1 MNTEKMEELYND
13 LARILDNMIPE
24 DWSEIYLYAQL
35 SESMYTMYFFYYT
48 KNKEKLVYSFD
59 IPKNYE
65 IDEDEF
71 DDLRDEMKES
81 FKSLRDDFI
90 KNNQE
95 PWTNLTLTI
104 KETNKLHIDYGY
116 NDVSTIDPFEQQV
129 IWRYEILG
137 VNLSS
142 QSNLAKKILEKYL
155 KSKE

>member
-1 MNTEKMEELYND
+1 MNTEKLEEIYND
-13 LARILDNMIPE
+13 LARILDDMIPE
-24 DWSEIYLYAQL
+24 DWSEIYLFAQL
-35 SESMYTMYFFYYT
+35 WESMYTMYFFYNT
-48 KNKEKLVYSFD
+48 KNKENPVYIFD

-71 DDLRDEMKES
+71 DNLRDKMKES
-81 FKSLRDDFI
+81 FKHLQNEFI

-95 PWTNLTLTI
+95 PWTNLTLII

-116 NDVSTIDPFEQQV
+116 DDVLAIDPFEQQV
-129 IWRYEILG
+129 IWRYEVLG
-137 VNLSS
+137 VDLSS

>member
-1 MNTEKMEELYND
+1 MNTAKMEEIYND
-13 LARILDNMIPE
+13 LARILDEMIPE

-35 SESMYTMYFFYYT
+35 AESMYTMYFFYYT

-71 DDLRDEMKES
+71 DSLRDKMKES
-81 FKSLRDDFI
+81 FKHLQNEFI

-104 KETNKLHIDYGY
+104 KETNKLYVDYGY
-116 NDVSTIDPFEQQV
+116 DDVSAIDPFEQQV
-129 IWRYEILG
+129 IWRYEVLG
-137 VNLSS
+137 NDLSS
-142 QSNLAKKILEKYL
+142 QSNLAKKILEKHL